1 MPIPLAGVVVGALG
15 AVVAKVFGFLFQFV
29 AYKLARNIAVA
40 TGALLACAALTVT
53 MAQAIKAALLLV
65 RVTMPQTLAVATY
78 FLPPNINQIIAVMTT
93 IATARFIYSWSV
105 KNLTRY
111 TMHIHV

>member
-15 AVVAKVFGFLFQFV
+15 AVVAKVFGFWFQFF

-53 MAQAIKAALLLV
+53 MAQAIKVALLLV

-78 FLPPNINQIIAVMTT
+78 FLPPNTNQIISVMIT

-111 TMHIHV
+111 TMQISV